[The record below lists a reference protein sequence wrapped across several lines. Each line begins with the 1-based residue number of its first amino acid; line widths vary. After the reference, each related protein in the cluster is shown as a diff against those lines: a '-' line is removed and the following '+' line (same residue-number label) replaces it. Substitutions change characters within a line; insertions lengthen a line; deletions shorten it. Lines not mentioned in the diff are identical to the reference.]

1 MRLTI
6 LSRFVALA
14 FLGVLL
20 LAGCGGDDGGDGGQG
35 EGADAAADVQRDEI
49 NIVYVLPATAADP
62 FFSRIQ
68 NGIDQAAQDMG
79 VEVDFRAPDT
89 FDMVEMGR
97 LIEAATASE
106 PDGLVV
112 SIADEDALEEPIR
125 QAVNAG
131 IPVVAI
137 NSGREVYEDLGILS
151 YVGQL
156 EYEAG
161 VEAGERM
168 ADAGVDNAV
177 CINQD
182 VGVYTLEQRCDGFA
196 EGLGGQV
203 ETVAVDTTD
212 PSGARS
218 RVQNFVN
225 QNGDINGLMG
235 LGSTAGEAA
244 IDAAGAVDGDR
255 DIQVA
260 TFDLSPPIIRSIR
273 DGDMLFTVDQQQYL
287 QGYLPVVMLTL
298 YNQYGVIPQG
308 EIATGP
314 AFVTRDNAEQVLK
327 LSEADI
333 R

>member
-1 MRLTI
+1 MRLTR
-6 LSRFVALA
+6 SVRFIALA
-14 FLGVLL
+14 LVGVFL
-20 LAGCGGDDGGDGGQG
+20 LAGCGGDDGGAGGQG
-35 EGADAAADVQRDEI
+35 GGSDAANVAREDV
-49 NIVYVLPATAADP
+49 NIIYVLPATAADP

-68 NGIDQAAQDMG
+68 NGIDQAAEDMG

-97 LIEAATASE
+97 LIEAAAASE

-112 SIADEDALEEPIR
+112 SIADEDALEDPIR
-125 QAVNAG
+125 QAVDAG

-137 NSGREVYEDLGILS
+137 NSGREVYKDLGILS

-168 ADAGVDNAV
+168 ANEGVDNAV

-182 VGVYTLEQRCDGFA
+182 VGVYTLEQRCEGFA

-218 RVQNFVN
+218 RVQNYVR
-225 QNGDINGLMG
+225 QNEDINGMMG

-244 IDAAGAVDGDR
+244 IDAAAALDDR

-260 TFDLSPPIIRSIR
+260 TFDLSPSILR
-273 DGDMLFTVDQQQYL
+273 AISDGDMLFTVDQQQYL

-298 YNQYGVIPQG
+298 YSQYGTMPQN
-308 EIATGP
+308 EVQTGP
-314 AFVTRDNAEQVLK
+314 AFVTQENAEEVLE